1 MQYCS
6 YYQVTIDRPAGW
18 FVGATMHSFEHLAF
32 ERTIDAQGGIN
43 EYFVPPQLEA
53 LFLECM
59 QGLERLGVVKDI
71 KKLPNRLLE
80 PDAQV

>member
-1 MQYCS
+1 MHYCV

-32 ERTIDAQGGIN
+32 ERTIDAHAGIN
-43 EYFVPPQLEA
+43 EYFVPPKLEA

-59 QGLERLGVVKDI
+59 QGLELLGVVKDI

-80 PDAQV
+80 PASKV